1 MEYSLKQQQQQ
12 KGLFQ
17 DRQMVK
23 QSSKASNA
31 HNTQPNE
38 HNTDCQAQSS

>member
-1 MEYSLKQQQQQ
+1 MEYSLKQQQQQQ

-23 QSSKASNA
+23 ESSKASN
-31 HNTQPNE
+31 E
-38 HNTDCQAQSS
+38 HNTVFIVHQ